1 MRRNEALEA
10 AIEECKKLGVEF
22 RIEYVRTN
30 NHVRFLIEGCKRVL
44 TVSNT
49 RAINTVRTDVR
60 RAIRGI

>member
-10 AIEECKKLGVEF
+10 AIDECRKLGVEF
-22 RIEYVRTN
+22 RIEKVSTS
-30 NHVRFLIEGCKRVL
+30 NHVRFLIEGYKRVL

-49 RAINTVRTDVR
+49 NAIKAVRNDIR